1 MTSREVRLE
10 QFFDLTRTISQKMQV
25 YPGDPQPKFE
35 PHSTIKDDK
44 VNVTRITVGS
54 HTGTHVDA
62 QSHFLS
68 NDNSIESE
76 PLSKFIGKAT
86 IIDVSDKGG
95 GGGGRRGGITAKDL
109 NRYSD
114 MVQRDDILLTYTGTG
129 DRRTNFAYLDISAA
143 RWIVNHKIKCIGID
157 TLSIEKYGSKDA
169 PTHKLLLSE
178 GIGIIENLD
187 NLKQFV
193 AKRMFLVCL
202 PLPFEGIDGSLARA
216 ILFEMIK

>member
-25 YPGDPQPKFE
+25 YPRDPQPKFE

-44 VNVTRITVGS
+44 VNVTLITVGS

-68 NDNSIESE
+68 NGNSVESE
-76 PLSKFIGKAT
+76 PLSKFIGEAT
-86 IIDVSDKGG
+86 IIDVSVKEGG
-95 GGGGRRGGITAKDL
+95 GGGGITAKDL

-114 MVQRDDILLTYTGTG
+114 IVQRDDILLTYTGTG
-129 DRRTNFAYLDISAA
+129 DRRTNFTYLDISAA

-157 TLSIEKYGSKDA
+157 TLSVEKYDSKDA
-169 PTHKLLLSE
+169 PIHKLLLSE

-193 AKRMFLVCL
+193 TKRMFLVCL
-202 PLPFEGIDGSLARA
+202 PLPFEGIDGSPARA

>member
-10 QFFDLTRTISQKMQV
+10 QFFDLTHTISQKMQV
-25 YPGDPQPKFE
+25 YPRDPQPKFE

-68 NDNSIESE
+68 NGNSVESE
-76 PLSKFIGKAT
+76 PLSKFIGEAT
-86 IIDVSDKGG
+86 IIDVSVKEGG
-95 GGGGRRGGITAKDL
+95 GGGITAKDL

-114 MVQRDDILLTYTGTG
+114 IVQRDDILLTYTGTG
-129 DRRTNFAYLDISAA
+129 DRRTNFTYLDISAA

-157 TLSIEKYGSKDA
+157 TLSVEKYGSKDA
-169 PTHKLLLSE
+169 PIHKLLLSE

-193 AKRMFLVCL
+193 TKRMFLVCL
-202 PLPFEGIDGSLARA
+202 PLPFEGIDGSPARA

>member
-10 QFFDLTRTISQKMQV
+10 QFFDLTHTISQKMQV
-25 YPGDPQPKFE
+25 YPRDPQPKFE

-68 NDNSIESE
+68 NGNSVENE
-76 PLSKFIGKAT
+76 PLSKFIGEAT
-86 IIDVSDKGG
+86 IIDVSVKEGG
-95 GGGGRRGGITAKDL
+95 EGGGGITAKDL

-114 MVQRDDILLTYTGTG
+114 IVQRDDILLTYTGTG
-129 DRRTNFAYLDISAA
+129 DHRTNFTYLDISAA

-157 TLSIEKYGSKDA
+157 TLSVEKYGSKDA
-169 PTHKLLLSE
+169 PIHKLLLSE

-193 AKRMFLVCL
+193 TKRMFLVCL
-202 PLPFEGIDGSLARA
+202 PLPFEGVDGSPARA

>member
-1 MTSREVRLE
+1 MTSREIRLE
-10 QFFDLTRTISQKMQV
+10 RFFDLTRTISQKMQV

-68 NDNSIESE
+68 NGNSVESE
-76 PLSKFIGKAT
+76 PLSKFIGEAT
-86 IIDVSDKGG
+86 IIDLSVKE
-95 GGGGRRGGITAKDL
+95 RRGGSITANDL

-114 MVQRDDILLTYTGTG
+114 TVQREDILLTYTGTG
-129 DRRTNFAYLDISAA
+129 DRRTNFTYLDISAA
-143 RWIVNHKIKCIGID
+143 RWIVNHKIKCIGMD

-169 PTHKLLLSE
+169 PIHKLLLSE

-193 AKRMFLVCL
+193 TKRMFLVCL
-202 PLPFEGIDGSLARA
+202 PLPFEGIDGSPARA

>member
-10 QFFDLTRTISQKMQV
+10 QFFDLTHTISQKMQV
-25 YPGDPQPKFE
+25 YPRDPQPKFE

-68 NDNSIESE
+68 NGNSVENE
-76 PLSKFIGKAT
+76 PLSKFIGEAT
-86 IIDVSDKGG
+86 IIDVSVKEGG
-95 GGGGRRGGITAKDL
+95 EGGITAKDL

-114 MVQRDDILLTYTGTG
+114 IVHRDDILLTYTGTG
-129 DRRTNFAYLDISAA
+129 DRRTNFTYLDISAA

-157 TLSIEKYGSKDA
+157 TLSVEKYGSKDA
-169 PTHKLLLSE
+169 PIHKLLLSE

-193 AKRMFLVCL
+193 TKRMFLVCL
-202 PLPFEGIDGSLARA
+202 PLPFEGIDGSPARA

>member
-10 QFFDLTRTISQKMQV
+10 QFFDLTHTISQKMQV
-25 YPGDPQPKFE
+25 YPRDPQPKFE

-44 VNVTRITVGS
+44 VNVTRITIGS

-68 NDNSIESE
+68 NGNSVENE
-76 PLSKFIGKAT
+76 PLSKFIGEAT
-86 IIDVSDKGG
+86 IIDVSVKEGG
-95 GGGGRRGGITAKDL
+95 GGGITAKDL

-114 MVQRDDILLTYTGTG
+114 IVQRDDILLTYTGTG
-129 DRRTNFAYLDISAA
+129 DRRTNFTYLDISAA

-157 TLSIEKYGSKDA
+157 TLSVEKYGSKDA
-169 PTHKLLLSE
+169 PIHKLLLSE

-193 AKRMFLVCL
+193 TKRMFLVCL
-202 PLPFEGIDGSLARA
+202 PLPFEGIDGSPARA

>member
-10 QFFDLTRTISQKMQV
+10 QFFDLTHTISQKMQV
-25 YPGDPQPKFE
+25 YPRDPQPKFE

-68 NDNSIESE
+68 NGNSVENE
-76 PLSKFIGKAT
+76 PLSKFIGEAT
-86 IIDVSDKGG
+86 IIDVSVKEGG
-95 GGGGRRGGITAKDL
+95 GGITAKDL

-114 MVQRDDILLTYTGTG
+114 IVQRDDILLTYTGTG
-129 DRRTNFAYLDISAA
+129 DRRTNFTYLDISAA

-157 TLSIEKYGSKDA
+157 TLSVEKYGSKDA
-169 PTHKLLLSE
+169 PIHKLLLSE

-193 AKRMFLVCL
+193 TKRMFLVCL
-202 PLPFEGIDGSLARA
+202 PLPFEGVDGSPARA